1 MPPPMSPCQKGG
13 AFSDRD
19 VDGSQSRQHRRAP
32 SQGAIRP
39 TPFRGCVATRST
51 TEAQSLA
58 TGAQREKKHRR
69 GLGIS
74 ALHSGLTPRHETPSS
89 VWFNASDS
97 QRGVSRIPSP
107 FFCGASATEKGLAS
121 LSAKPFML
129 LVEPTG
135 IEPVTSTMPL

>member
-1 MPPPMSPCQKGG
+1 MARSPVNIGGLPVKAQYGQRPFAAALQHDPPQ
-13 AFSDRD
+13 
-19 VDGSQSRQHRRAP
+19 RRNP
-32 SQGAIRP
+32 WR
-39 TPFRGCVATRST
+39 
-51 TEAQSLA
+51 

-74 ALHSGLTPRHETPSS
+74 ALHCGLAPRHETPSS

-107 FFCGASATEKGLAS
+107 FFRGASATEKGLAS

-129 LVEPTG
+129 LVEP
-135 IEPVTSTMPL
+135 